1 MNGLNFSRLTFKQET
16 PVDCSVLCGWLRG
29 VHFYFQGFAK
39 GESSNKGALLI
50 VSLFFFFKQ
59 GTLC

>member
-1 MNGLNFSRLTFKQET
+1 M
-16 PVDCSVLCGWLRG
+16 LCGWLRG

-50 VSLFFFFKQ
+50 LSFCFFFLVQ
-59 GTLC
+59 GDPVLIYILYSKTLFDTH